1 MVQNSS
7 SKLWRGIG
15 WWGWVSVC
23 VCVCVCVGFVWL
35 QQKKRMKQEGSCV
48 VRGRQEEQMAWQS
61 MGRGRNPPTLWPTF
75 IDEPVCVCVC
85 VCVYTAR
92 VRHICHLTILFRTAP
107 PRLFQVYTQRFRHKH
122 RESEPPA
129 SRLWAQTVSL
139 QQQSS
144 HSARSYRTHKEQ
156 KQVDVFWFSLMMQ
169 ISSSWLYLSW
179 SWVSFLIITCYC
191 FCLINTFVC
200 FKVLG
205 GSS

>member
-85 VCVYTAR
+85 VCVCIQHVLDTYAISQYYLEQ
-92 VRHICHLTILFRTAP
+92 HHPDYFKFI
-107 PRLFQVYTQRFRHKH
+107 HKDSDTNT
-122 RESEPPA
+122 ESR
-129 SRLWAQTVSL
+129 SRLPADSEHKL
-139 QQQSS
+139 CLCSS
-144 HSARSYRTHKEQ
+144 NHHIQLAHTERTKSRN
-156 KQVDVFWFSLMMQ
+156 KWTFSD
-169 ISSSWLYLSW
+169 S
-179 SWVSFLIITCYC
+179 V
-191 FCLINTFVC
+191 
-200 FKVLG
+200 
-205 GSS
+205 